1 MLTAMTN
8 GARLNLS
15 EGPEPGTE
23 LFSSHRAFKLWA
35 YSPSHSRLL
44 LRSSADPD
52 PQLPDLH
59 ETTVEILFA
68 PVDAIKVNSV
78 YDGLTIRRATLEEA
92 DGIKAAARLDGGGHV
107 LILESR
113 GIRDHVVTGGICWHE
128 GVLSPTR
135 LSFFAGILPD
145 QPAWPRH
152 PLGPGY
158 DAGLDIASAEE
169 LVHELTTDDTS
180 SKPRGKY
187 RTIYTVVTR
196 VEHQTRSG
204 APEIEIA
211 GAGAFLTRSEAEDF
225 QARLKPVVADSWV
238 EEIPIAI

>member
-1 MLTAMTN
+1 MLSANRPSGWSDGNNPRRPRNPRTTAPRTS
-8 GARLNLS
+8 RR
-15 EGPEPGTE
+15 EPRST
-23 LFSSHRAFKLWA
+23 
-35 YSPSHSRLL
+35 
-44 LRSSADPD
+44 RSSTRS
-52 PQLPDLH
+52 H
-59 ETTVEILFA
+59 A
-68 PVDAIKVNSV
+68 PP
-78 YDGLTIRRATLEEA
+78 RRA
-92 DGIKAAARLDGGGHV
+92 
-107 LILESR
+107 S
-113 GIRDHVVTGGICWHE
+113 WHE